1 MTSAVIPE
9 PKAPSRGRSSA
20 STGEKSDDQD
30 ERSVDRLRWS
40 TFPLEDAIYLA
51 DNSIVLLEDLFHV
64 KEGDPSTRMYGHLG
78 THVQTMKKFAQQPL
92 FSSRA

>member
-1 MTSAVIPE
+1 M
-9 PKAPSRGRSSA
+9 
-20 STGEKSDDQD
+20 
-30 ERSVDRLRWS
+30 
-40 TFPLEDAIYLA
+40 EDAIYLA

-92 FSSRA
+92 FFLESIIKQIAAALMMESAISRSGLKL